1 MMNCNV
7 IVVLFLFETFSA
19 WNDGVACSMSKYYHS
34 LFKGVFIESSP
45 FIIQEK
51 SCSHDI
57 YVGEHWMVAWKIPK
71 LLTKPFQN
79 DFFQKEHFLNGTG
92 SDSLFQ
98 LPLNFLS
105 KKHFGTRIPKKLSK
119 LLDLGYIPLHICF
132 FHNTPCM

>member
-1 MMNCNV
+1 MNCNV

-34 LFKGVFIESSP
+34 LFKGVFIESAP

-71 LLTKPFQN
+71 LLRKPFQN
-79 DFFQKEHFLNGTG
+79 DFFQKEHFLNGTF
-92 SDSLFQ
+92 SNSHWIFYLRNILEQEFQ
-98 LPLNFLS
+98 KSYPN
-105 KKHFGTRIPKKLSK
+105 
-119 LLDLGYIPLHICF
+119 Y
-132 FHNTPCM
+132 